1 MSEQFRKSG
10 SEQNLLNLGWI
21 DLDGK
26 FVFIEK
32 IVRTVPYGFLGVVFG
47 IYMAQLGFSPA
58 LIGIVLTITVFTSAV
73 YTFGISFVA
82 DRFGR
87 KRTLIIFALM
97 DAVAG
102 SFLFLSTAWWAPVIA
117 GIVGNMTVG
126 AGEVGPF
133 LSLEQ
138 AIIPKTCD
146 QKHRTL
152 AFSVYNLAGYGA
164 SSIGALLAGLPQYFG
179 SGIIGYRPL
188 FAAYM
193 LSGLAGSILYSRLSK
208 NVEIGEA
215 VVKKRAVLSER
226 SKPIVRKLAGLFAID
241 AFGGG
246 FIGQSILAY
255 YFYLRFGLSN
265 TALGLVF
272 FTTQI
277 ITAFS
282 FLAAERIA
290 RRLGLLNTMVFTHIP
305 SNIFLTL
312 VPFAPSATGAVAL
325 LFCRQSLSQMD
336 VPTRQSYVMA
346 VVDDA
351 DRTPAA
357 GLTNVSRSLSQS
369 VSPSLAGFSMASIW
383 IGAPLFVAGTLKLVY
398 DALIYGSF
406 RKIKPPEEQKQI
418 G

>member
-1 MSEQFRKSG
+1 M
-10 SEQNLLNLGWI
+10 
-21 DLDGK
+21 
-26 FVFIEK
+26 
-32 IVRTVPYGFLGVVFG
+32 RTIPYGFLGVIFG
-47 IYMAQLGFSPA
+47 VYMAKLGFSPY
-58 LIGIVLTITVFTSAV
+58 LIGIVLTITVFTSAI
-73 YTFGISFVA
+73 YTFAISFVA
-82 DRFGR
+82 DKFGR
-87 KRTLIIFALM
+87 KRTLILFALM
-97 DAVAG
+97 DFVAG
-102 SFLFLSTAWWAPVIA
+102 SFLFLSTAWWAPVMA

-152 AFSVYNLAGYGA
+152 AFSIYNLTGYG
-164 SSIGALLAGLPQYFG
+164 SSAVGALLAGLPQYVG
-179 SGIIGYRPL
+179 WVGILGYRPL

-193 LSGLAGSILYSRLSK
+193 LSGLAGSVIYSRLSK
-208 NVEIGEA
+208 KVEVEREVA
-215 VVKKRAVLSER
+215 LRKRAVLSER
-226 SKPIVRKLAGLFAID
+226 SKPIVRKLAGLFVID

-246 FIGQSILAY
+246 LIGQSILAY
-255 YFYLRFGLSN
+255 YFYLRFGLSD
-265 TALGLVF
+265 TSLGLVF
-272 FTTQI
+272 FATQI

-305 SNIFLTL
+305 SNVFLTL
-312 VPFAPSATGAVAL
+312 VPFAPSALGSVLL

-357 GLTNVSRSLSQS
+357 GLTNVSRSISQS
-369 VSPSLAGFSMASIW
+369 VSPSFAGFLMASVW
-383 IGAPLFVAGTLKLVY
+383 LGAPLAVAGTLKLVY
-398 DALIYGSF
+398 DGLIYGSF
-406 RKIKPPEEQKQI
+406 RKLKPPEEQNRTT
-418 G
+418 